1 MGAGACSV
9 STVLRSITILP
20 FSSGAGRQPVAR
32 LARAPG
38 AGALPLSAAAP
49 VSKKSIAKIALQGK
63 DGRPCGENFFCKKG
77 QKGEGEFV
85 HAVAFLNLLG
95 EVHKFK
101 RGLLWKGTNRPM
113 ETKLL
118 LTNAGKCCI
127 IHSRM
132 LYQSRQSCG
141 SVLRGFPPLFMPFAG
156 RKERPLLAGGRR
168 AGKRVH
174 HRVNGLLPRGDLP
187 LRGLVAVWEK
197 TNRKGRKTI
206 NGDEDYTAY
215 QSKS

>member
-1 MGAGACSV
+1 MGKLVHA
-9 STVLRSITILP
+9 
-20 FSSGAGRQPVAR
+20 
-32 LARAPG
+32 
-38 AGALPLSAAAP
+38 
-49 VSKKSIAKIALQGK
+49 IAL
-63 DGRPCGENFFCKKG
+63 
-77 QKGEGEFV
+77 
-85 HAVAFLNLLG
+85 LNLLE

-127 IHSRM
+127 IQSRM
-132 LYQSRQSCG
+132 LYQSRQLCG
-141 SVLRGFPPLFMPFAG
+141 SVLRGCPPLFMPFAG

-168 AGKRVH
+168 AGKRVR
-174 HRVNGLLPRGDLP
+174 HRVNGLLPRGEFAP
-187 LRGLVAVWEK
+187 PGLVAVWEK